1 MSIPVCRVRCV
12 SMSVPTCTAKS
23 CRYIYLFLF
32 AELGVL
38 LCLYLLVLLSLVVTY
53 VYSCL

>member
-12 SMSVPTCTAKS
+12 AISVPTCTAKS
-23 CRYIYLFLF
+23 CRYICLFLF

-38 LCLYLLVLLSLVVTY
+38 LCLYILVLLSIVVT
-53 VYSCL
+53 